1 MSSIRNH
8 KTMQIYFQ
16 FRWDKVTLKTTVDS
30 LWEWSRATQQMKTQE
45 NPTKVDKESESATV
59 DNKERTEQA
68 SNQEGSKASFICRIE
83 LCAQVLRKPI

>member
-1 MSSIRNH
+1 
-8 KTMQIYFQ
+8 MQIYFQ
-16 FRWDKVTLKTTVDS
+16 FRWAKVTLKTTVDS

-45 NPTKVDKESESATV
+45 NPAKVNKESESATV

-68 SNQEGSKASFICRIE
+68 SNQERSKASFICRIE

>member
-16 FRWDKVTLKTTVDS
+16 FRWAKVTLKTTVDS

-68 SNQEGSKASFICRIE
+68 SN
-83 LCAQVLRKPI
+83 